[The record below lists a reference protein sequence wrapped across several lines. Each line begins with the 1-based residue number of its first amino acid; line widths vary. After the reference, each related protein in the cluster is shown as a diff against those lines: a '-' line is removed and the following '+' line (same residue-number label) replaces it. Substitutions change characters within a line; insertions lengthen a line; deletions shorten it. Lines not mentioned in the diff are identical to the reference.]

1 MREAE
6 EFASTAW
13 DAGVVHAE
21 KERRVRAIVE
31 LEEAEIKRVDE
42 EKDDQIFLG
51 LEAMN
56 EGLDP
61 GDPEYWQPTL
71 EQLRHIHASWKLY
84 E

>member
-1 MREAE
+1 MAKFDAREA
-6 EFASTAW
+6 AI
-13 DAGVVHAE
+13 GM
-21 KERRVRAIVE
+21 KEYEAARSRRERFE